1 MPVIHDL
8 SPDELLTTT
17 RAVRK
22 RLDFDRPIPD
32 EVIREC
38 LAVAQQAPTAS
49 NRQNWHFMVVTD
61 SGKRQAVADLYRQG
75 WEQYTQSPTA
85 ATNLA
90 YDDPVRAAVQERV
103 GDSAQYLADNLHR
116 APVMVIPCI
125 AGRTDSAPTLV
136 QSAQWG
142 TIMPA
147 GRSRPWHRLGVH
159 LHPPDAAWSLM
170 LAARA
175 RGIGSVFTCIH
186 LMHEEEAAAVLDIP
200 YRRVMQAGLIPLAY
214 TIGDRFRPAHR
225 ESLDEIVHW
234 NQW

>member
-1 MPVIHDL
+1 MPVIHNL
-8 SPDELLTTT
+8 MPDELLTTT

-22 RLDFDRPIPD
+22 RLDFDRPVPD
-32 EVIREC
+32 EVVREC
-38 LAVAQQAPTAS
+38 IAVAQQAPTAS
-49 NRQNWHFMVVTD
+49 NRQNWHFVVVTD
-61 SGKRQAVADLYRQG
+61 AGKRQAVADLYRRG

-90 YDDPVRAAVQERV
+90 YEDPVRAAVQDRV

-125 AGRTDSAPTLV
+125 AGRTDTAPALV

-147 GRSRPWHRLGVH
+147 
-159 LHPPDAAWSLM
+159 AWSLM

-175 RGIGSVFTCIH
+175 RGLGSVFTCIH
-186 LMHEEEAAAVLDIP
+186 LMHEEEAAEALGIP

-225 ESLDEIVHW
+225 EALDDIVHW
-234 NQW
+234 NAW

>member
-1 MPVIHDL
+1 MPVIHNL
-8 SPDELLTTT
+8 TPDELLTTT

-22 RLDFDRPIPD
+22 RLDFDRPVPQ
-32 EVIREC
+32 EVVREC

-49 NRQNWHFMVVTD
+49 NRQNWHFVVVTD
-61 SGKRQAVADLYRQG
+61 AARRQALADLYRRG

-90 YDDPVRAAVQERV
+90 YEDPVRAAVQERV

-116 APVMVIPCI
+116 VPVMVIPCI
-125 AGRTDSAPTLV
+125 AGRTDSAPALA

-142 TIMPA
+142 TIMP
-147 GRSRPWHRLGVH
+147 
-159 LHPPDAAWSLM
+159 AAWSLM

-175 RGIGSVFTCIH
+175 RGLGSVFTCIH
-186 LMHEEEAAAVLDIP
+186 LMHEEEAADALGIP

-214 TIGDRFRPAHR
+214 TTGEGFRPAHR
-225 ESLDEIVHW
+225 EPLDDIVHW
-234 NQW
+234 DAW

>member
-1 MPVIHDL
+1 MPAIHNL
-8 SPDELLTTT
+8 PPDELLTTT

-32 EVIREC
+32 AIIREC

-49 NRQNWHFMVVTD
+49 NRQNWHFVVVTD
-61 SGKRQAVADLYRQG
+61 AARIAALADLYRQG
-75 WEQYTQSPTA
+75 WNQYTQSPTA
-85 ATNLA
+85 ATNLT

-116 APVMVIPCI
+116 VPVMVIPCI
-125 AGRTDSAPTLV
+125 FGRTDHAATLA

-142 TIMPA
+142 TIMP
-147 GRSRPWHRLGVH
+147 
-159 LHPPDAAWSLM
+159 AAWSLM

-186 LMHEEEAAAVLDIP
+186 LMRQEAAAELLDIP
-200 YRRVMQAGLIPLAY
+200 YQRVMQAGLIPLAY

-225 ESLDEIVHW
+225 EPLDDIMHW
-234 NQW
+234 NGW

>member
-1 MPVIHDL
+1 MPVLHSL
-8 SPDELLTTT
+8 PPDELLTTT

-22 RLDFDRPIPD
+22 RLDFDRPVPD

-61 SGKRQAVADLYRQG
+61 ADQRLALAELYRQG

-85 ATNLA
+85 ATNLQ
-90 YDDPVRAAVQERV
+90 YEDPIRAAVQERV

-116 APVMVIPCI
+116 APVMIIPCI
-125 AGRTDSAPTLV
+125 VGRTDSAPTLV

-142 TIMPA
+142 TILP
-147 GRSRPWHRLGVH
+147 
-159 LHPPDAAWSLM
+159 AAWSLM

-175 RGIGSVFTCIH
+175 RGLGSVFTCIH
-186 LMHEEEAAAVLDIP
+186 LMREEAAADLLGIP
-200 YRRVMQAGLIPLAY
+200 YRRVMQAGLIPIAY
-214 TIGDRFRPAHR
+214 TLGDRFRPAHR
-225 ESLDEIVHW
+225 ESLADIVHW
-234 NQW
+234 NGW

>member
-1 MPVIHDL
+1 MPVIHNL
-8 SPDELLTTT
+8 PPDELLTTT

-32 EVIREC
+32 DLIQEC

-49 NRQNWHFMVVTD
+49 NRQNWHFLVVTD
-61 SGKRQAVADLYRQG
+61 ADKRKALADLYRKG

-85 ATNLA
+85 ATNLT
-90 YDDPVRAAVQERV
+90 YDDPIRAAVQERV

-116 APVMVIPCI
+116 VPAMVIPCI
-125 AGRTDSAPTLV
+125 FGRTDSAGTLA

-142 TIMPA
+142 TIMP
-147 GRSRPWHRLGVH
+147 
-159 LHPPDAAWSLM
+159 AAWSLM

-186 LMHEEEAAAVLDIP
+186 LMHEEEAAEILGIP
-200 YRRVMQAGLIPLAY
+200 HRRVMQAGLIPLAY

-225 ESLDEIVHW
+225 EPLDDIVHW
-234 NQW
+234 NGW

>member
-1 MPVIHDL
+1 MPVVHNL
-8 SPDELLTTT
+8 PPDELLTTT

-22 RLDFDRPIPD
+22 RLDFDRPVPD

-61 SGKRQAVADLYRQG
+61 AQERMALAELYRRG

-85 ATNLA
+85 APNLQ
-90 YDDPVRAAVQERV
+90 YDDPIRAAVQERV

-125 AGRTDSAPTLV
+125 VGRTDSAPTLV

-147 GRSRPWHRLGVH
+147 
-159 LHPPDAAWSLM
+159 AWSLM

-175 RGIGSVFTCIH
+175 RGLGSVFTCIH
-186 LMHEEEAAAVLDIP
+186 LMYEEQAAGVLGIP
-200 YRRVMQAGLIPLAY
+200 YRRVMQAGLIPMAY
-214 TIGDRFRPAHR
+214 TVGDRFRPAHR
-225 ESLDEIVHW
+225 ESLDSIVHW
-234 NQW
+234 NRW

>member
-1 MPVIHDL
+1 MPVVHNL
-8 SPDELLTTT
+8 PPDELLTTT

-22 RLDFDRPIPD
+22 RLDFDRPVPE

-61 SGKRQAVADLYRQG
+61 AQEKMALAELYRRG
-75 WEQYTQSPTA
+75 WEQYTQSPA
-85 ATNLA
+85 APTNLQ
-90 YDDPVRAAVQERV
+90 YDDPMRAAVQERV

-116 APVMVIPCI
+116 APVIIIPCVV
-125 AGRTDSAPTLV
+125 GRTDSAPTLV

-142 TIMPA
+142 SIMP
-147 GRSRPWHRLGVH
+147 
-159 LHPPDAAWSLM
+159 AAWSLM

-186 LMHEEEAAAVLDIP
+186 LMYEEQAAGVLGIP
-200 YRRVMQAGLIPLAY
+200 YRRIMQAGLIPMAY
-214 TIGDRFRPAHR
+214 TVGDRFRSAHR
-225 ESLDEIVHW
+225 ESLDSVVHW
-234 NQW
+234 NRW

>member
-1 MPVIHDL
+1 MPAIHNL
-8 SPDELLTTT
+8 PPDELLTTT

-32 EVIREC
+32 AIIREC

-49 NRQNWHFMVVTD
+49 NRQNWHFVVVTD
-61 SGKRQAVADLYRQG
+61 AARIAALADLYRQG
-75 WEQYTQSPTA
+75 WNQYTQSPTA
-85 ATNLA
+85 ATNLT

-116 APVMVIPCI
+116 VPVMVIPCI
-125 AGRTDSAPTLV
+125 FGRTDHAATLA

-142 TIMPA
+142 TIMP
-147 GRSRPWHRLGVH
+147 
-159 LHPPDAAWSLM
+159 AAWSLM

-186 LMHEEEAAAVLDIP
+186 LMREEEAAELLDIP
-200 YRRVMQAGLIPLAY
+200 YQRVMQAGLIPLAY

-225 ESLDEIVHW
+225 EPLDDIVHW
-234 NQW
+234 NGW

>member
-8 SPDELLTTT
+8 SPDDLLTTT

-32 EVIREC
+32 EIIREC

-49 NRQNWHFMVVTD
+49 NRQNWHFMVITD
-61 SGKRQAVADLYRQG
+61 PDKRRVIADLYRRG

-85 ATNLA
+85 ATNLT
-90 YDDPVRAAVQERV
+90 YDDPVRAAVQDRV

-147 GRSRPWHRLGVH
+147 
-159 LHPPDAAWSLM
+159 AWSLM

-175 RGIGSVFTCIH
+175 RR
-186 LMHEEEAAAVLDIP
+186 
-200 YRRVMQAGLIPLAY
+200 RRVGVHLHSPDVRGGGRRRAGHSVPPGHAGRPHPPGLHHRRPVPARPPRVAGRHRPLEPMVGALK
-214 TIGDRFRPAHR
+214 IC
-225 ESLDEIVHW
+225 W
-234 NQW
+234 

>member
-1 MPVIHDL
+1 MPVAHDL
-8 SPDELLTTT
+8 SPDALLTTT

-32 EVIREC
+32 EIIREC

-61 SGKRQAVADLYRQG
+61 PDKRRALADLYRQG
-75 WEQYTQSPTA
+75 WNQYTQSPTA
-85 ATNLA
+85 ATNLT

-116 APVMVIPCI
+116 VPAMVIPCI
-125 AGRTDSAPTLV
+125 VGRTDSAPALV

-142 TIMPA
+142 TIIP
-147 GRSRPWHRLGVH
+147 
-159 LHPPDAAWSLM
+159 AAWSMM

-200 YRRVMQAGLIPLAY
+200 YRRIMQAGLIPLAY

-225 ESLDEIVHW
+225 EPLDDIVHW
-234 NQW
+234 NRW

>member
-1 MPVIHDL
+1 MPVVHNL

-22 RLDFDRPIPD
+22 RLDFDRLVPD
-32 EVIREC
+32 DVIREC

-61 SGKRQAVADLYRQG
+61 ADKRMALAELYRKG
-75 WEQYTQSPTA
+75 WRQYTQSSTA
-85 ATNLA
+85 ATNLQ

-103 GDSAQYLADNLHR
+103 GDSAQFLADNMHR
-116 APVMVIPCI
+116 APVLVIPCI
-125 AGRTDSAPTLV
+125 VGRTDNAPALA

-142 TIMPA
+142 TVIP
-147 GRSRPWHRLGVH
+147 
-159 LHPPDAAWSLM
+159 AAWSLM

-186 LMHEEEAAAVLDIP
+186 LMHEEAAADVLGIP
-200 YRRVMQAGLIPLAY
+200 YRRVMQAGLIPMAY

-225 ESLDEIVHW
+225 ESLDDIIHW
-234 NQW
+234 NGW